1 VQDGPTDRASLDI
14 ALEVRVSQHRAQ
26 ELFDRATA
34 WKLQYSAIVGPLIT
48 ARLREE
54 RVRFVDAQK
63 RYAKLVTTRSSEN
76 RGAWVLGPPSEED
89 PLDVCVRTWSEA
101 SRSLAAMCSGRSI
114 RFVHVLQPTLHD
126 TGSKPLTEDELK
138 SSMLS
143 QEWMDAVKAGYPRL
157 REVGA
162 ELARSGIAFHDESML
177 FEHVEQSL
185 YYDGI
190 HFAVAGHQMFAR
202 AIADAILEQLE
213 REPVAPQEPRPR
225 ARGKKKKQG
234 AK

>member
-1 VQDGPTDRASLDI
+1 
-14 ALEVRVSQHRAQ
+14 
-26 ELFDRATA
+26 
-34 WKLQYSAIVGPLIT
+34 
-48 ARLREE
+48 
-54 RVRFVDAQK
+54 
-63 RYAKLVTTRSSEN
+63 
-76 RGAWVLGPPSEED
+76 
-89 PLDVCVRTWSEA
+89 
-101 SRSLAAMCSGRSI
+101 MCSGRSI